1 MDFRK
6 LRLPS
11 LLCYSTM
18 MSTMTI
24 QTANVLISG
33 QHTAATSRAGLVL
46 WVCFLR
52 SFLLVILLA
61 SDPEQVIS
69 MPEQGNG
76 DMRAQQ
82 LAIDLYLLEGAV
94 NTGVL
99 VEGSQALLI
108 DCCDSVTPARL
119 LELGVQRVEKVLC
132 TQHRRSHV
140 AGVYSFRDQGTQV
153 VVPRAERKFFDEVE
167 SYWADS
173 RNRWHL
179 YHFQPG
185 PEVLPTSIRVSEVV
199 GEGDT
204 IEWRGHTIHVL
215 DTPGATDGSV
225 TYSFEV
231 EGRCFV
237 FCGDTIAGPGQIWE
251 IDSLQKGFGGVTDYH
266 GFMGNREKLL
276 ESLGKL
282 KRSGAQVLIPS
293 RGEIIHSP
301 TAAIELLE
309 QRLDTL
315 LRNYVS
321 ISAANHYFPDLF
333 KDLRDDLQRMKPVE
347 TKLLPRWV
355 KRVAYTSYAVI
366 SESSDVL
373 LIDCGHDSVLQK
385 LDEWK
390 REEKIHSVE
399 ACWVTHYHDDHVDSL
414 HRLGNAYGCPIWCD
428 ESMRDVLEYPE
439 RYWIPC
445 ISPCRASVTR
455 ATRDGERWKWH
466 EFQLTAY
473 HLPGQTLYHGGLL
486 VEGHGKKVFFAGDS
500 GAPTGID
507 DYTAGNRTFLGAGR
521 GFRRC
526 VEIWRE
532 CSPDYIVNQ
541 HQGRAFVFG
550 EKELDKIDQTLA
562 EREQILGEMVP
573 WPDPNFALDTW
584 WVRTYPYEQS
594 SAAGATIALDV
605 QFTNHGKQRA
615 RGQVEPV
622 LPEGWNWDR
631 EKSQSEIDAHPRT
644 CGLVRPGRSDSDVS
658 ARIWLTIPE
667 NVSPGQYIIPLRITW
682 DGRYLGQIRHGMVE
696 VY

>member
-1 MDFRK
+1 MFG
-6 LRLPS
+6 
-11 LLCYSTM
+11 TM
-18 MSTMTI
+18 II
-24 QTANVLISG
+24 QTANHLLSG
-33 QHTAATSRAGLVL
+33 YFAAAASRAGIVSLI
-46 WVCFLR
+46 CFFR
-52 SFLLVILLA
+52 SFLLLILVTIE
-61 SDPEQVIS
+61 SGQVIS

-76 DMRAQQ
+76 EMKAHQ
-82 LAIDLYLLEGAV
+82 LTNDLYLLEGAIH
-94 NTGVL
+94 TGVL

-108 DCCDSVTPARL
+108 DCCDSITPARL
-119 LELGVQRVEKVLC
+119 LALGIQRVEKILC

-153 VVPRAERKFFDEVE
+153 VVPSAERKLFDDVE

-185 PEVLPTSIRVSEVV
+185 PEVLPSSIRVSEGV

-204 IEWRGHTIHVL
+204 VEWRGHTIHVL

-225 TYSFEV
+225 SYSFEV
-231 EGRCFV
+231 EGRRFI
-237 FCGDTIAGPGQIWE
+237 FCGDSIAGPGQIWE

-293 RGEIIHSP
+293 RGEIIDSP
-301 TAAIELLE
+301 KAAVELLE

-315 LRNYVS
+315 RRNYVS
-321 ISAANHYFPDLF
+321 ISAANHYFPNLYQDLS
-333 KDLRDDLQRMKPVE
+333 DDPQRMKPSE

-366 SESSDVL
+366 SETSDVL

-428 ESMRDVLEYPE
+428 QSMRDVLEFPE
-439 RYWIPC
+439 RYFLPC
-445 ISPCRASVTR
+445 ISPCRAQVTR
-455 ATRDGERWKWH
+455 ATRDGEQWNWH

-526 VEIWRE
+526 IEIWRE
-532 CSPDYIVNQ
+532 CCPDYIVNQ
-541 HQGRAFVFG
+541 HQGRAFTFG
-550 EKELDKIDQTLA
+550 DIELDKIDQTLA
-562 EREQILGEMVP
+562 EREQILTEMVP
-573 WPDPNFALDTW
+573 WSHPNFAVDTW
-584 WVRTYPYEQS
+584 WVRTYPYEQQ
-594 SAAGATIALDV
+594 AARGATIALDV
-605 QFTNHGKQRA
+605 QFTNHGKQRVK
-615 RGQVEPV
+615 GQVEPV
-622 LPEGWNWDR
+622 LPEDWIWDK
-631 EKSQSEIDAHPRT
+631 EKSQSEIDAPPRT
-644 CGLVRPGRSDSDVS
+644 CGLVSPDRSDSDVFG
-658 ARIWLTIPE
+658 RIWLRVPE
-667 NVSPGQYIIPLRITW
+667 SASPGRYVIPLRITW
-682 DGRYLGQIRHGMVE
+682 DGMYLGQIRHGIVD